1 MAIVFNI
8 QRFSLQ
14 DGPGIRTTVFVK
26 GCPLSCQWCS
36 NPESQAAEP
45 EVAHRS
51 SLCQK
56 CGTCATVCEQG
67 AITMLETGPKID
79 HSLCIACGTCV
90 EACKVGALKIYGS
103 EMTADEVFKQ
113 VSRDKPFYD
122 SSGGGV
128 TVSGGEPLTQ
138 PTFVADLFRLC
149 RSAGIHT
156 CVETSGCVPA
166 AAIDEVVPW
175 TDLVLFDLKLVDPSA
190 HQQYTG
196 VSNTNIVRNLKSV
209 AQMPV
214 QVIVRIPLIPGIND
228 TIENLEA
235 SASFIEGIDG
245 LREVELLQYHQYG
258 ESKYEMLD
266 RPYELSGLEP
276 QDSAKL
282 DQAVS
287 VFLAHGL
294 KCKVVL

>member
-1 MAIVFNI
+1 
-8 QRFSLQ
+8 
-14 DGPGIRTTVFVK
+14 
-26 GCPLSCQWCS
+26 
-36 NPESQAAEP
+36 
-45 EVAHRS
+45 
-51 SLCQK
+51 
-56 CGTCATVCEQG
+56 
-67 AITMLETGPKID
+67 
-79 HSLCIACGTCV
+79 
-90 EACKVGALKIYGS
+90 
-103 EMTADEVFKQ
+103 
-113 VSRDKPFYD
+113 
-122 SSGGGV
+122 
-128 TVSGGEPLTQ
+128 
-138 PTFVADLFRLC
+138 
-149 RSAGIHT
+149 
-156 CVETSGCVPA
+156 
-166 AAIDEVVPW
+166 
-175 TDLVLFDLKLVDPSA
+175 
-190 HQQYTG
+190 
-196 VSNTNIVRNLKSV
+196 
-209 AQMPV
+209 MPV